1 MGAMKNE
8 LIKIQEQ
15 GIYESEYEIT
25 INFLIG
31 ELGNVMSD
39 MLELGMEP
47 SELIVAI
54 NDRFNRVM
62 HND

>member
-25 INFLIG
+25 INFLIS
-31 ELGNVMSD
+31 ELGNVMSG
-39 MLELGMEP
+39 MIELGMEP
-47 SELIVAI
+47 SELITVI
-54 NDRFNRVM
+54 NDRFNRVI